1 MIHELKIWPDYFEA
15 VVIGAKTFE
24 LRKDDRGF
32 QVCDLLILKEW
43 NPDREVYTG
52 REAVRRI
59 CYVLK
64 HVPGLLQGYAVLGIE
79 EAAE

>member
-1 MIHELKIWPDYFEA
+1 MIHELKIYPHFFEA
-15 VVIGAKTFE
+15 VVMGTKTFE
-24 LRKDDRGF
+24 LRKDDREF

-43 NPDREVYTG
+43 DPNNEQFTG
-52 REAVRRI
+52 REAVRRV